1 MFVKFSPRKHE
12 SYDRVCLLGACH
24 SLSVG
29 SQHGDGN
36 VTFKRNCF
44 DKGEWK
50 ALSWHTR
57 EAATIILQQFH
68 YFPIWIQE
76 NLVVTMRHR
85 CKWTENVT
93 ILVHRS
99 LCHLHT
105 NYFRYCGVNFSSE
118 SSDNHQLLWNVKGNL
133 LFTRIWKLLM
143 IFLGKSVSI
152 LRVLRHTQ
160 SPAPGAVCCKY
171 LVHNMMLWQCDQ
183 RRLYG

>member
-1 MFVKFSPRKHE
+1 M
-12 SYDRVCLLGACH
+12 
-24 SLSVG
+24 SLSRETALIKV
-29 SQHGDGN
+29 SGDFEL
-36 VTFKRNCF
+36 TYKR
-44 DKGEWK
+44 G
-50 ALSWHTR
+50 
-57 EAATIILQQFH
+57 IILQQFH

-76 NLVVTMRHR
+76 NRVVAMRQR

-152 LRVLRHTQ
+152 RVIQ
-160 SPAPGAVCCKY
+160 SPAPGAVWLQIFGAQY
-171 LVHNMMLWQCDQ
+171 DVMTM
-183 RRLYG
+183 